1 MAVRQLSFGIMQVA
15 ADLEY
20 LAQALKRAADGW
32 AGGHAS
38 PCAPGL
44 VPAVRTPAASAPSV
58 SSAADLLARV
68 PRLAVVRLPAPAAR
82 MRVPQFVVE
91 PTLLVST
98 PGNHGGSLLLAQDAR
113 RRAAQGG
120 LRGEHPAHAYEAP
133 AAAAGAGRP
142 HSLAGP
148 SCGPPRSG
156 PLRPG
161 RSHHGILG
169 PPGHVR
175 LRVVRD
181 SVVSELPIEQR
192 TQASGRPCGRKGPKD
207 SSNQAMDEW
216 VKEVPEECLYYRVLP
231 IEA

>member
-1 MAVRQLSFGIMQVA
+1 MCGNFSFGIMQVA

-20 LAQALKRAADGW
+20 LVQALKRAADGW

-68 PRLAVVRLPAPAAR
+68 PRPAVVRLPAPAAR

-98 PGNHGGSLLLAQDAR
+98 PGNHGGSLLLAQYER

-120 LRGEHPAHAYEAP
+120 LREEHPAHAYEAP

-156 PLRPG
+156 PLRPV
-161 RSHHGILG
+161 RSHHGIRG
-169 PPGHVR
+169 PPGHVPLR
-175 LRVVRD
+175 RVVRD
-181 SVVSELPIEQR
+181 SVASELPNEQR
-192 TQASGRPCGRKGPKD
+192 TQASGRPWQERAALCACPSGC
-207 SSNQAMDEW
+207 AMQ
-216 VKEVPEECLYYRVLP
+216 LYPGEGAVCDF
-231 IEA
+231 

>member
-1 MAVRQLSFGIMQVA
+1 MCL
-15 ADLEY
+15 
-20 LAQALKRAADGW
+20 
-32 AGGHAS
+32 
-38 PCAPGL
+38 
-44 VPAVRTPAASAPSV
+44 
-58 SSAADLLARV
+58 
-68 PRLAVVRLPAPAAR
+68 PRCAAR
-82 MRVPQFVVE
+82 LQVPQITVE
-91 PTLLVST
+91 PTPFDSA
-98 PGNHGGSLLLAQDAR
+98 PGNHGGSLLLAQDER

-120 LRGEHPAHAYEAP
+120 LRGEHPAHACEAP

-181 SVVSELPIEQR
+181 SVVSELPSEQR
-192 TQASGRPCGRKGPKD
+192 TQASGRPWQERAALCACPRGCAMQLYPGEGPVCDYCFVDTDPQPNCDCAEDCPCHRFWHDSEEDPEPALFGMWGCSACPNGSIHDIRGRTATRTLWGESKALQSRARRRGG
-207 SSNQAMDEW
+207 
-216 VKEVPEECLYYRVLP
+216 L
-231 IEA
+231 